1 MNLKYVTYLTIVLI
15 FLTINSCDNKSN
27 PETTIRLAHALNT
40 SHPVHLG
47 MVRMA
52 ELVNVYSN
60 GSVELKIF
68 PNQQLGSERES
79 LELLQIGSIGMTK
92 VSSAALENFVPEL
105 RVYSLPYL
113 FGDSEH
119 VKKVLEGEI
128 GKELLLAGEE
138 YWLRGLTYY
147 DAGRR
152 SFYTKDKPI
161 LTPEDLQGLKI
172 RVMESQMSMNMV
184 RSMNGSPTPISF
196 GELYTAL
203 QQGVVDGAE
212 NNPPSYLTS
221 RHYEVATYYSLDEH
235 LMLPDILL
243 ISTNIWES
251 LSPKQ
256 KEWVQVAADSSARYQ
271 RQLWL
276 QAEKDALKQV
286 QEAGVKVI
294 YPDKEPFIE
303 ATASIF
309 EQYKESEPEFYA
321 LIKRIQEA
329 RN

>member
-119 VKKVLEGEI
+119 VKK
-128 GKELLLAGEE
+128 
-138 YWLRGLTYY
+138 
-147 DAGRR
+147 
-152 SFYTKDKPI
+152 
-161 LTPEDLQGLKI
+161 
-172 RVMESQMSMNMV
+172 
-184 RSMNGSPTPISF
+184 
-196 GELYTAL
+196 
-203 QQGVVDGAE
+203 
-212 NNPPSYLTS
+212 
-221 RHYEVATYYSLDEH
+221 
-235 LMLPDILL
+235 
-243 ISTNIWES
+243 
-251 LSPKQ
+251 
-256 KEWVQVAADSSARYQ
+256 
-271 RQLWL
+271 
-276 QAEKDALKQV
+276 
-286 QEAGVKVI
+286 
-294 YPDKEPFIE
+294 
-303 ATASIF
+303 
-309 EQYKESEPEFYA
+309 
-321 LIKRIQEA
+321 
-329 RN
+329 